1 MKKVFVSVPMTGKSF
16 YEVQHLIDEAIQEYL
31 IKDIHGDLRLY
42 DEAKRNTKFVHN
54 NDGTI
59 EKYIDASNAKIPNLV
74 YLGVAINRMANCDDV
89 IFARGWEN
97 AKGCQVEKLVYDLYF
112 NKP

>member
-1 MKKVFVSVPMTGKSF
+1 MKKVFVSVPMSGRTDCEIIRDIS
-16 YEVQHLIDEAIQEYL
+16 DAIEEYCM
-31 IKDIHGDLRLY
+31 KDGLENYAETRSKTI
-42 DEAKRNTKFVHN
+42 FIHN
-54 NDGTI
+54 NDYQM
-59 EKYIDASNAKIPNLV
+59 KHYIDPSNAKIPNLV

-112 NKP
+112 NKS